1 MLGRGSGDS
10 RGMKG
15 RRSVRLRRLI
25 IALAVT
31 GVAAFGAAQAIGAS
45 EPITTSTTCCSY
57 GKASFTIDQ
66 GTVATLENL
75 DPGSSQ
81 HDVTAVKNGKGNQ
94 PLFRSAT
101 INAGQTPVSGTDRLA
116 PGTYHFFCSVHPTE
130 MSGDLVVIGVPSG
143 IAVKILSRNLG
154 GVVSSSKL
162 KVKLSAVTTRN
173 GIKLTASKG
182 KKTLGS
188 KPGINLAA
196 GTSRNVA
203 LRLSR
208 TGRNT
213 LKNAGSAKVKVT
225 ATVPAASP
233 ATAKQRLH

>member
-1 MLGRGSGDS
+1 VSLVAVGLVALGATQ
-10 RGMKG
+10 
-15 RRSVRLRRLI
+15 
-25 IALAVT
+25 AL
-31 GVAAFGAAQAIGAS
+31 GAS

-66 GTVATLENL
+66 GTVATFDNL

-81 HDVTAVKNGKGNQ
+81 HDVTAAKNGKGNQ

-101 INAGQTPVSGTDRLA
+101 INAGQTPVTGTDRLA

-130 MSGDLVVIGVPSG
+130 MSGELVVIGVPSG
-143 IAVKILSRNLG
+143 VTVKVLSRNLG
-154 GVVSSSKL
+154 AVVSSSKL

-188 KPGINLAA
+188 KGGINLAA
-196 GTSRNVA
+196 GTSRTVA

-208 TGRNT
+208 AGRNT
-213 LKNAGSAKVKVT
+213 LKNSGSAKVKVT
-225 ATVPAASP
+225 ATVPGASP
-233 ATAKQRLH
+233 ANATQRLR

>member
-1 MLGRGSGDS
+1 MSLVGVGLVALGATQ
-10 RGMKG
+10 
-15 RRSVRLRRLI
+15 
-25 IALAVT
+25 AL
-31 GVAAFGAAQAIGAS
+31 GAS

-66 GTVATLENL
+66 GTVATFDNQ
-75 DPGSSQ
+75 DTSVTQ
-81 HDVTAVKNGKGNQ
+81 HDVTAVKRGKGGA

-101 INAGQTPVSGTDRLA
+101 IGAGQTPVNGTNSLA

-143 IAVKILSRNLG
+143 VTVKVLSRNLG

-162 KVKLSAVTTRN
+162 KVKLTATVARS
-173 GIKLTASKG
+173 GISLTASKG
-182 KKTLGS
+182 KKTLGT
-188 KPGINLAA
+188 KRGVNLAA
-196 GTSRNVA
+196 GASQTVA

-208 TGRNT
+208 AGRNT
-213 LKNAGSAKVKVT
+213 LKGTGSAKVKVT
-225 ATVPAASP
+225 ATVPGASP

>member
-1 MLGRGSGDS
+1 M
-10 RGMKG
+10 
-15 RRSVRLRRLI
+15 RRLI
-25 IALAVT
+25 VVLVVT
-31 GVAAFGAAQAIGAS
+31 GVAAFGAAQALGAS

-66 GTVATLENL
+66 GTVATFDNL

-81 HDVTAVKNGKGNQ
+81 HDVTAAKNGKGNQ

-101 INAGQTPVSGTDRLA
+101 INAGQTPVTGTDRLA
-116 PGTYHFFCSVHPTE
+116 AGTYHFFCSVHPTE

-143 IAVKILSRNLG
+143 VTVKVLSRNLG

-162 KVKLSAVTTRN
+162 KVKLTATVARS
-173 GIKLTASKG
+173 GISLTASKG
-182 KKTLGS
+182 KKTLGT
-188 KPGINLAA
+188 KRGVNLAA
-196 GTSRNVA
+196 GASQTVA

-208 TGRNT
+208 AGRNT
-213 LKNAGSAKVKVT
+213 LKSSGSAKVKVT
-225 ATVPAASP
+225 ATVPGASP

>member
-1 MLGRGSGDS
+1 VSLVAVGLVALGATQ
-10 RGMKG
+10 
-15 RRSVRLRRLI
+15 
-25 IALAVT
+25 AL
-31 GVAAFGAAQAIGAS
+31 GAS

-66 GTVATLENL
+66 GTVATFDNL

-81 HDVTAVKNGKGNQ
+81 HDVTAAKNGKGNQ

-101 INAGQTPVSGTDRLA
+101 INAGQTPVTGTDRLT

-130 MSGDLVVIGVPSG
+130 MSGNLVVIGVPSG
-143 IAVKILSRNLG
+143 VTVKVLSRNLG

-162 KVKLSAVTTRN
+162 KVKLSATTARS
-173 GIKLTASKG
+173 GISLTASKG

-188 KPGINLAA
+188 KRGINLAA
-196 GTSRNVA
+196 GSSQTIA

-208 TGRNT
+208 AGRNT

-225 ATVPAASP
+225 ATVPGASP
-233 ATAKQRLH
+233 ATATQRLR